1 MISTYNLGIFSEYA
15 SILFLKLKGYT
26 VLERRHRNYLGEIDI
41 VAKKRKLIVFL
52 EVKTIKKK
60 NKDFPVVSNRQINR
74 IKRAS
79 MLYLNRG
86 YYYNY
91 DIRFDLITVSN
102 LILIKHYKNVF

>member
-15 SILFLKLKGYT
+15 AILLLKLKGYT
-26 VLERRHRNYLGEIDI
+26 ILKRRHRNYLGEVDI
-41 VAKKRKLIVFL
+41 IAKKGRLIVFL
-52 EVKTIKKK
+52 EVKTVKEK

-79 MLYLNRG
+79 MLYLHHS

-102 LILIKHYKNVF
+102 LIVIKQYKNIF